1 MVMLMAESIRF
12 HEKYNF
18 KKIFIDSIYKLNPV
32 YLAKNNP
39 VMFVVM
45 LGFIITL
52 IILVIPGQIPKNET
66 NFYLAVSLTL
76 FFAAWFSTFSE
87 AFSEYEAKARV
98 DSLKIFEKEII
109 AHKITNEHYVD
120 VKSNFLRQGDR
131 VIIKKGEIVP
141 SDGFII
147 DGSAYIDESM
157 ITGESEPVYKNKGDH
172 VIGGTKVI
180 EGEIKVEIT
189 SERGR
194 SFVDK
199 MISLVSQA
207 KRPKSQSEISLNI
220 LLSGLS
226 LIFLIVVGSLYYILK
241 SLNYTYVNIAL
252 IIALLVA
259 LMPTTVGGLLPA
271 IGIAGISRL
280 TRDNIIAKSGKAIE
294 AASDADI
301 ILLDKTGTITEGN
314 RAAIE
319 FIPLD
324 NFDEKC
330 VAITSYLSSFNDNTR
345 EGKSIIDLIESM
357 KIKIPGKIIDITL
370 MSKPIEFN
378 IKNRYSGIE
387 ISNPNK
393 IIEYINGEMICTK
406 FMEIFKEY
414 AIKGESIK
422 ILKGSV
428 DALLPHVDN
437 ISKQEIEKL
446 VKDIGEKGETPLLLL
461 INTKA
466 VGIIVLKDRIKTG
479 INQVISD
486 LKVMGITPI
495 MVTGDNP
502 ITAKVIANEAG
513 IDRVISQAKP
523 IDKLNKVEEEQKK
536 GHIVIAMGDGTNDA
550 PALAKADVGIAMNSG
565 TRAAKEAANMIDL
578 DSNPSRVVKIIELSK
593 QLLVTR
599 GAITTFSIANDI
611 SKYFTILP
619 MILILNNPKMGYL
632 NILHLTTPETA
643 ILATMI
649 FNAIII
655 PALIPLA
662 LRGVRYKP
670 ENPRKTFIKN
680 FLIYGIGGALLPFV
694 AIKLIDMLL
703 AILLGVK

>member
-1 MVMLMAESIRF
+1 MGEIIRF
-12 HEKYNF
+12 HEKYNL
-18 KKIFIDSIYKLNPV
+18 KKIFFDSILKLNPV

-39 VMFVVM
+39 VMFVVI
-45 LGFIITL
+45 LGFIVTL
-52 IILVIPGQIPKNET
+52 FMIIIPNQIPPNQT
-66 NFYLAVSLTL
+66 NFYIAVSLTL

-98 DSLKIFEKEII
+98 DSLKVFEKEII
-109 AHKITNEHYVD
+109 AHKLVNDHYVD
-120 VKSNFLRQGDR
+120 VKSTTLKPGER
-131 VIIKKGEIVP
+131 VLVRRGEVVP
-141 SDGFII
+141 MDGFII
-147 DGSAYIDESM
+147 EGSSYLDESM
-157 ITGESEPVYKNKGDH
+157 ITGESEPVFKNKGDH

-180 EGEIKVEIT
+180 EGELKIEIT
-189 SERGR
+189 AERGR

-199 MISLVSQA
+199 MIALVSQA

-226 LIFLIVVGSLYYILK
+226 LIFIVVTATLYYILK
-241 SLNYTYVNIAL
+241 SLGYTYVNIAL

-259 LMPTTVGGLLPA
+259 LMPTTIGGLLPA

-294 AASDADI
+294 AASDADV

-314 RAAIE
+314 RAATE

-324 NFDEKC
+324 NFDINC
-330 VAITSYLSSFNDNTR
+330 VAIASYLASFNDNTR

-357 KIKIPGKIIDITL
+357 KIKIPGEIIDIAM

-378 IKNRYSGIE
+378 INTRYSGIE
-387 ISNPNK
+387 ISNPAK
-393 IIEYINGEMICTK
+393 LLEYIKKGKTCLKFIEIIEKYGNKNE
-406 FMEIFKEY
+406 E
-414 AIKGESIK
+414 IK
-422 ILKGSV
+422 ILKGAV
-428 DALLPHVDN
+428 DSLINNVTN
-437 ISKQEIEKL
+437 IKKEDINKI
-446 VKDIGEKGETPLLLL
+446 VKEVGEKGETPLLLV
-461 INTKA
+461 INENA
-466 VGIIVLKDRIKTG
+466 IGIIVLKDKLKPGIK
-479 INQVISD
+479 NVISD
-486 LKVMGITPI
+486 LKIMGITPV

-502 ITAKVIANEAG
+502 LTAKVIASEAG
-513 IDRVISQAKP
+513 INSVISQAKP
-523 IDKLNKVEEEQKK
+523 VDKLNKVQEEQSK
-536 GHIVIAMGDGTNDA
+536 GHVVIAMGDGTNDA
-550 PALAKADVGIAMNSG
+550 PALAKADVGVAMNSG

-619 MILILNNPKMGYL
+619 MILILGDPKIAYL

-662 LRGVRYKP
+662 LRGVKYKP
-670 ENPRKTFIKN
+670 EAPRKTFIRN

-694 AIKLIDMLL
+694 AIKLIDIML
-703 AILLGVK
+703 AILMGVK